1 MGRKP
6 DATRPAGRAVDLATM
21 PDAMRVADPTKS
33 FGMDDEQG
41 RAREQDRRDVEQ
53 EAMCSRA
60 FVVAK
65 QGPNEMEFSG
75 ERSESAA
82 TTG

>member
-33 FGMDDEQG
+33 FGMDDEQS
-41 RAREQDRRDVEQ
+41 AREQERRDLEQ
-53 EAMCSRA
+53 VAMSRRS